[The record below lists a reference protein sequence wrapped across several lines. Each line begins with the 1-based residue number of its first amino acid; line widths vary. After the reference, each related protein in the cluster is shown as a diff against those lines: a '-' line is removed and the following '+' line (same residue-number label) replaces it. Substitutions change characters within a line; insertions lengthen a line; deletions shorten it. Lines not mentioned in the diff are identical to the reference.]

1 VTEDERCTQRRHRLA
16 AAAAELSQD
25 HDGVLS
31 KAQLRTI
38 GVTRWD
44 VRRETTACRWKQH
57 GTQAVAL
64 HTASLEQRA
73 QWRVA
78 LLEIGKHA
86 ALDGVTALS
95 AAGLRNYQEPLI
107 HVSVPR
113 GTRPGNHAGVRVHET
128 RRRLDTDVID
138 SGIRRV
144 RPAEPPCVP
153 RCGPKATGRPPS

>member
-1 VTEDERCTQRRHRLA
+1 MA
-16 AAAAELSQD
+16 
-25 HDGVLS
+25 
-31 KAQLRTI
+31 
-38 GVTRWD
+38 
-44 VRRETTACRWKQH
+44 
-57 GTQAVAL
+57 
-64 HTASLEQRA
+64 
-73 QWRVA
+73 VA